1 MEEVFRKVSHHAI
14 LSEVQELQEEHY
26 RLIQICATTVPEGY
40 EILYTFGKGYDEV
53 QVKIHTD
60 PGEHVQSISRL
71 FPSAWLYENEIH
83 DLHGIE
89 IDGITLDFRGG
100 LYRTSVKAPFSFE
113 MMNKTTTTETQG
125 GK

>member
-1 MEEVFRKVSHHAI
+1 MEQEFIRVSRRTI
-14 LSEVQELQEEHY
+14 LSEVQSLEEEHY
-26 RLIQICATTVPEGY
+26 RLIQICATTVEDGY

-60 PGEHVQSISRL
+60 EGEHVQSISRL
-71 FPSAWLYENEIH
+71 FPPAWLYENEIH
-83 DLHGIE
+83 DLHGIA

-100 LYRTSVKAPFSFE
+100 LYRTAEKAPFAHKE
-113 MMNKTTTTETQG
+113 EAKE